1 MSRIVICGLNG
12 SGKTTLGKELYQRIK
27 YLHKDIEDYYFNND
41 NNGNEYKYNK
51 SRSKEDVSKDLE
63 EDFNKYE
70 NLIFTACKGDYGE
83 LSDLYDLAIFIK
95 VDKDTR
101 LMRIKER
108 SYKQFGNRVLENGD
122 LYEKEKKFWDRVYN
136 KDESEI
142 TDWFNS
148 LKCEKI
154 ELDGKKN
161 IEENIAIILDKCKEF
176 I

>member
-12 SGKTTLGKELYQRIK
+12 SGKTTFGKELSQKIN
-27 YLHKDIEDYYFNND
+27 YLHKDIEDYYFNDENND
-41 NNGNEYKYNK
+41 NEYKYSK
-51 SRSKEDVSKDLE
+51 PRSREDVSKDLE
-63 EDFNKYE
+63 KDFNKYE
-70 NLIFTACKGDYGE
+70 NILFTACKGDYGE

-122 LYEKEKKFWDRVYN
+122 LYEKEKKYWDMVYN